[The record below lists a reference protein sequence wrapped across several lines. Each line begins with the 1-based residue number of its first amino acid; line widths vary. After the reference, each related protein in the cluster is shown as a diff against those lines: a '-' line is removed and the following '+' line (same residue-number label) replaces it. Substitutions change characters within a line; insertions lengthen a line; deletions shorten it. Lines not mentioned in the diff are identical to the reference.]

1 MTLST
6 PPGTQPPSLV
16 LARAVV
22 AALLAEGVREAVLC
36 PGSRNAPLAWALADA
51 AEAGRVQLRVVLDE
65 RSAGFM
71 ALGMA
76 RAHALEGRLLPAAVV
91 TTSGTA
97 VPNLHPAAC
106 EADAAGVPL
115 LLVCADRP
123 HELVG
128 TGANQT
134 MQQTSVFADAVR
146 AVVDLPADLTA
157 DLGAREGTAA
167 VAGQVRS
174 AVAAATG
181 ALSRDPGPVLVNT
194 RFRPPLAP
202 LVPPAQQEPG
212 EPSAPGQ
219 GVETANRP
227 ATSPRPA
234 PGHPGDAAVRPMTG
248 TVTDLRAAVPGLP
261 DLRLPGPAD
270 LADRGA
276 PASTRGLVVAGDTPH
291 PGTGR
296 TARSLAEALGWPLLA
311 EPTSQA
317 RGGPS
322 ALTRYAELLGTQAG
336 QELASRAEHVV
347 VAGHPS
353 LSRPVSA
360 LLGRHDL
367 AVTVLAERARWTDV
381 AGTASEIVHIDP
393 TTLSRSP
400 GLPHDPS
407 LALLVARACG
417 LGAAPPGWLRS
428 WHDAVAALPAV
439 RPGAADEA
447 VEAVWQACLRPGA
460 PLLVVGSSMTVR
472 RLDRLAAPAGREE
485 ALGGDPGSDP
495 DSDLDGTRSTPGG
508 APGASAAP
516 RAVANRGLAGID
528 GTVATAVGLA
538 VGSRAPVRSVMGDLT
553 FLHDAMSLVHG
564 TAETEPDLQVVVID
578 DSGGSILRG
587 LEYADVIDSQRL
599 ERLLAAPQA
608 VDVAQLAQA
617 AGARTLLPSSAAEL
631 RDLLDQPVQ
640 GLSVI
645 VIREASV
652 RQGSSVSSWADG

>member
-1 MTLST
+1 
-6 PPGTQPPSLV
+6 
-16 LARAVV
+16 
-22 AALLAEGVREAVLC
+22 
-36 PGSRNAPLAWALADA
+36 
-51 AEAGRVQLRVVLDE
+51 
-65 RSAGFM
+65 
-71 ALGMA
+71 
-76 RAHALEGRLLPAAVV
+76 
-91 TTSGTA
+91 
-97 VPNLHPAAC
+97 
-106 EADAAGVPL
+106 
-115 LLVCADRP
+115 
-123 HELVG
+123 
-128 TGANQT
+128 
-134 MQQTSVFADAVR
+134 
-146 AVVDLPADLTA
+146 
-157 DLGAREGTAA
+157 
-167 VAGQVRS
+167 
-174 AVAAATG
+174 
-181 ALSRDPGPVLVNT
+181 
-194 RFRPPLAP
+194 
-202 LVPPAQQEPG
+202 
-212 EPSAPGQ
+212 
-219 GVETANRP
+219 
-227 ATSPRPA
+227 
-234 PGHPGDAAVRPMTG
+234 MTG

-322 ALTRYAELLGTQAG
+322 ALARYAELLGTQAG

-347 VAGHPS
+347 VVGHPS

-381 AGTASEIVHIDP
+381 AGTASEVVHIDP

-428 WHDAVAALPAV
+428 WHDAVSALPAV

-485 ALGGDPGSDP
+485 PLEGDP
-495 DSDLDGTRSTPGG
+495 DGARS
-508 APGASAAP
+508 APGAAPGSPAAP

-538 VGSRAPVRSVMGDLT
+538 VGSRAPVRSVMGTLPFCT
-553 FLHDAMSLVHG
+553 TPCPWCTG
-564 TAETEPDLQVVVID
+564 PP
-578 DSGGSILRG
+578 
-587 LEYADVIDSQRL
+587 RL
-599 ERLLAAPQA
+599 S
-608 VDVAQLAQA
+608 
-617 AGARTLLPSSAAEL
+617 RTSRS
-631 RDLLDQPVQ
+631 
-640 GLSVI
+640 
-645 VIREASV
+645 
-652 RQGSSVSSWADG
+652 